1 MVCFNEVKVDDA
13 IHKID
18 VNRLNA
24 SSKKLY
30 FYDAM
35 TNKNPKRKGFI
46 FKTYEA
52 PFQSPFDKLFE
63 IFKELITHTSGDFD
77 EAIDWLREL
86 DKEYKLTTPD
96 YTIDDFIE
104 DLKQKGYLK
113 EEIDPDGKGGL
124 SITAKTE
131 RAIRQQALDQIF
143 GQIKRSGQGNHKSKS
158 PGIGDE
164 HTGDFREYQFGD
176 ALDKVSMTQSL
187 KNAQINHGIGDFKLS
202 EDDLV
207 VEETLHKSQ
216 MSTVLM
222 IDISHSMILYGED
235 RITPAKKVAMALSEL
250 ITTRYPKDTLDIIVF
265 GNDAWQIEIKDLPY
279 LKVGPYHTNTVAGLE
294 LAMDLLRRKR
304 NTNKQIFMITDGK
317 PSCLRLPDGQ
327 YYKDSVGLN
336 PYIINKCYVMAQQAR
351 RLHIPITTFMIA
363 QDPYLMQ
370 FVREFTQANQ
380 GKAFYTGLKGLGEM
394 IFEDYETNRKKRI
407 RGS

>member
-1 MVCFNEVKVDDA
+1 MTD
-13 IHKID
+13 
-18 VNRLNA
+18 
-24 SSKKLY
+24 KK
-30 FYDAM
+30 F
-35 TNKNPKRKGFI
+35 KRKGFV
-46 FKTYEA
+46 FQTYKA
-52 PFQSPFDKLFE
+52 PFQSPFDKLFD

-86 DKEYKLTTPD
+86 DKEYELTNSE

-104 DLKQKGYLK
+104 DLKKKGYIR
-113 EEIDPDGKGGL
+113 EEIKPDGKGGMA
-124 SITAKTE
+124 ITAKTE
-131 RAIRQQALDQIF
+131 RAIRQAALDQIF
-143 GQIKRSGQGNHKSKS
+143 GNIKRSGQGNHRSKN

-164 HTGDFREYQFGD
+164 HTGDFRDYQFGD
-176 ALDKVSMTQSL
+176 ALDKVSVTESL
-187 KNAQINHGIGDFKLS
+187 KNAQINHGIGNFSLS

-207 VEETLHKSQ
+207 VEETHHKSQ

-235 RITPAKKVAMALSEL
+235 RITPAKKVAMALVEL
-250 ITTRYPKDTLDIIVF
+250 ITTRYPKDTIDILVF
-265 GNDAWQIEIKDLPY
+265 GNDAWPIEIKDLPY
-279 LKVGPYHTNTVAGLE
+279 LNVGPYHTNTVAGLE

-317 PSCLRLPDGQ
+317 PSCIRMPDGQ

-336 PYIINKCYVMAQQAR
+336 PFIVNKCYAKAQQAR

-363 QDPYLMQ
+363 KDPYLMQ
-370 FVREFTQANQ
+370 FVREFTYANQ

-394 IFEDYETNRKKRI
+394 IFEDYETNRRKRI
-407 RGS
+407 KG